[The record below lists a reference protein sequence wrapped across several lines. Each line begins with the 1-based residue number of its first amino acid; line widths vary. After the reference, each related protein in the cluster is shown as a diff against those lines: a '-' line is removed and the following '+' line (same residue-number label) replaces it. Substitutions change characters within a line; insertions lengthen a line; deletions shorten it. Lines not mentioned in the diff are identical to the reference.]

1 MKVVRPLLLL
11 SLLLLVAPAGAAE
24 RIIDYEVDI
33 DIQADASLQVTER
46 IAVFAEGSS
55 IRRGIYRDF
64 PTRYR
69 DRAGNNVVVE
79 LEVIEVLRNGQPE
92 PWFTERVA
100 NGVRIN
106 TGNDDFLPVPAKHVF
121 TLRYRTTRQIG
132 YFADHDELYF
142 NAIGLGWAFP
152 IETGR
157 VQVRLPEPVPV
168 DQLRVEGYSGPS
180 GAQRQDFQAQAT
192 APGTARWTL
201 TRGLQPG
208 EGLTVV
214 LGFPKGLL
222 PEPSQAQ
229 RVGWLLKDNRGVL
242 VALAGLLLMIA
253 YCVRRW
259 RQVGRDPARG
269 TVIARYEPPAGHTP
283 AGLRFMRK
291 MAYDHRC
298 FSADVLA
305 LAVDGHLRIERDK
318 KLLKDDWRL
327 ERPAGAPDSA
337 GIDFGQRT
345 LLDKLFPGGRARLDL
360 KNTNAATVSGAQA
373 AHTKALTRRFEP
385 ALFNRNLGSVAVAFA
400 IAAAAGV
407 LAFALSGGAGI
418 PLIIAACVLMLL
430 VLAVFAR
437 LVRAPTPD
445 GRRLLDE
452 IEGLKLY
459 LSVAERDE
467 LSRIEGPGSPPALD
481 AERYER
487 LLPYAVAL
495 EVEDAWSKKFT
506 LAVGAAAAAAASAGI
521 AWYRGGGVSDL
532 GSLSK
537 AVGSSLSSTIA
548 SSSRPPGSSSGGGG
562 GGSSGGG
569 GGGGGGGGR

>member
-1 MKVVRPLLLL
+1 MKITLTLLLL
-11 SLLLLVAPAGAAE
+11 LAFLPGTAGAAE
-24 RIIDYEVDI
+24 RIVDYEVDI
-33 DIQADASLQVTER
+33 DIQADASLEVTER
-46 IAVFAEGSS
+46 IAVQAEGSN

-69 DRAGNNVVVE
+69 DRAGNNVVVD
-79 LEVIEVLRNGQPE
+79 LEVIEVQRNGQPE

-106 TGNDDFLPVPAKHVF
+106 TGNDDFLPVPAKHTF

-132 YFADHDELYF
+132 FFADHDELYF

-152 IETGR
+152 IENGR
-157 VQVRLPEPVPV
+157 VQVRLPAPVPV
-168 DQLRVEGYSGPS
+168 DQLRIEGYSGPA
-180 GAQRQDFQAQAT
+180 GAQRQDFHAEAT
-192 APGTARWTL
+192 GPGVARWQL
-201 TRGLQPG
+201 RRALAPA
-208 EGLTVV
+208 EGLTIV

-222 PEPSQAQ
+222 PEPTQAQ
-229 RVGWLLKDNRGVL
+229 RTGWLLKDNRGVL
-242 VALAGLLLMIA
+242 VALAGLLLMLA

-259 RQVGRDPARG
+259 QQVGRDPAKG

-291 MAYDHRC
+291 MGYDHRC

-327 ERPAGAPDSA
+327 EKPPAGPDSA

-345 LLDKLFPGGRARLDL
+345 LLDKLFPNNKARLEL
-360 KNTNAATVSGAQA
+360 KNTNATTVAAAQA
-373 AHTKALTRRFEP
+373 AHTKALTKRFEP
-385 ALFNRNLGSVAVAFA
+385 ALFNRHHGSVAVAFV
-400 IAAAAGV
+400 IAAGSAA
-407 LAFALSGGAGI
+407 LAFVLSGGAGI
-418 PLIIAACVLMLL
+418 PLIIATGVLMLL

-437 LVRAPTPD
+437 LVRAPTPE

-459 LSVAERDE
+459 LGVAERDD
-467 LSRIEGPGSPPALD
+467 LKRMEGPGGPPSLD
-481 AERYER
+481 AQRYER

-521 AWYRGGGVSDL
+521 AWYRGGGVGDL
-532 GSLSK
+532 GALSK

>member
-1 MKVVRPLLLL
+1 MRVLHAALLV
-11 SLLLLVAPAGAAE
+11 LLLVAPAPAPAAE
-24 RIIDYEVDI
+24 RIVDYEVDI
-33 DIQADASLQVTER
+33 DIQADASLEVTER
-46 IAVFAEGSS
+46 IAVFAEGSN

-69 DRAGNNVVVE
+69 DRAGNNVVVD

-106 TGNDDFLPVPAKHVF
+106 TGNDDFLPVPAKHIF

-132 YFADHDELYF
+132 FFAEHDELYF

-152 IETGR
+152 IQTGR

-168 DQLRVEGYSGPS
+168 DRLSVEGYSGPS
-180 GAQRQDFQAQAT
+180 GAQRQDFQAEAIG
-192 APGTARWTL
+192 PGIARWQL
-201 TRGLQPG
+201 TGGLEPG

-259 RQVGRDPARG
+259 RQVGRDPAKG
-269 TVIARYEPPAGHTP
+269 TIIARYEPPAGHTP

-291 MAYDHRC
+291 MDYDHRC

-305 LAVDGHLRIERDK
+305 LAVDGHLRIEREK

-327 ERPAGAPDSA
+327 EKPAGGPDSA

-345 LLDKLFPGGRARLDL
+345 LLDKLFPGNKSRLEL
-360 KNTNAATVSGAQA
+360 KNTNAATVAGAQA
-373 AHTKALTRRFEP
+373 AHTKALTKRFEP
-385 ALFNRNLGSVAVAFA
+385 ALFNRHFGSVGVAFA
-400 IAAAAGV
+400 IAAASAA
-407 LAFALSGGAGI
+407 LAFVFSGGAGI
-418 PLIIAACVLMLL
+418 PLIIGACVLMLL

-437 LVRAPTPD
+437 LVRAPTPE

-459 LSVAERDE
+459 LGVAERDE
-467 LSRIEGPGSPPALD
+467 LKRMEGPGAPPALD
-481 AERYER
+481 AQRYER

-521 AWYRGGGVSDL
+521 AWYRGGGVNDL
-532 GSLSK
+532 GALSK

>member
-1 MKVVRPLLLL
+1 
-11 SLLLLVAPAGAAE
+11 
-24 RIIDYEVDI
+24 
-33 DIQADASLQVTER
+33 
-46 IAVFAEGSS
+46 VFAEGNS

-92 PWFTERVA
+92 PWFTERVG

-106 TGNDDFLPVPAKHVF
+106 TGNDDFLPVPAKHIF
-121 TLRYRTTRQIG
+121 TLRYRTTRQLG
-132 YFADHDELYF
+132 FFADHDELYF

-168 DQLRVEGYSGPS
+168 DQLRVEGYSGPA
-180 GAQRQDFQAQAT
+180 GAQRQDFQAGAT
-192 APGTARWTL
+192 APGIARWQL
-201 TRGLQPG
+201 TRGLTPG

-222 PEPSQAQ
+222 PEPTRQQ
-229 RVGWLLKDNRGVL
+229 RIGWLLKDNRGVL
-242 VALAGLLLMIA
+242 VALAGLLLLVG
-253 YCVRRW
+253 YSVRRW
-259 RQVGRDPARG
+259 QQVGRDPPKG
-269 TVIARYEPPAGHTP
+269 TVIARYEPPEGHTP
-283 AGLRFMRK
+283 AGLRFMRT
-291 MAYDHRC
+291 MSYDPRC

-318 KLLKDDWRL
+318 KLLKDEWRL
-327 ERPAGAPDSA
+327 EKPPGGPDSA

-345 LLDKLFPGGRARLDL
+345 LLDKLFPGGKSRLVL
-360 KNTNAATVSGAQA
+360 KNTNASTVAGAQA
-373 AHTKALTRRFEP
+373 AHTKALTKRFEP
-385 ALFNRNLGSVAVAFA
+385 ALFHRNLGSVGIAFA
-400 IAAAAGV
+400 IAAASVV
-407 LAFALSGGAGI
+407 LAFVLSGGAGI
-418 PLIIAACVLMLL
+418 ALIIAAAVLMLL
-430 VLAVFAR
+430 VIAVFSR
-437 LVRAPTPD
+437 LVRAPTPE

-467 LSRIEGPGSPPALD
+467 LRRMEGPGAPPSLD
-481 AERYER
+481 AQRYER

>member
-1 MKVVRPLLLL
+1 MRILPTVVLALFLA
-11 SLLLLVAPAGAAE
+11 APAGAAE

-33 DIQADASLQVTER
+33 DVQADASLEVTER
-46 IAVFAEGSS
+46 IAVFAEGGS

-69 DRAGNNVVVE
+69 DRAGNNVVVD
-79 LEVIEVLRNGQPE
+79 LDVLEVLRNGQAE

-132 YFADHDELYF
+132 FFADHDELYF

-157 VQVRLPEPVPV
+157 VQVRLPAPVPV
-168 DQLRVEGYSGPS
+168 DQLSAEGYSGPA
-180 GAQRQDFQAQAT
+180 GARNQDFRVEVAG
-192 APGTARWTL
+192 PGTARWQL
-201 TRGLQPG
+201 TRGLAPG

-214 LGFPKGLL
+214 LSFPKGLL

-229 RVGWLLKDNRGVL
+229 RAGWLLKDNRGVL
-242 VALAGLLLMIA
+242 VALAGLLLMIG

-259 RQVGRDPARG
+259 QQVGRDPARG

-291 MAYDHRC
+291 MAYDPRC

-305 LAVDGHLRIERDK
+305 MAVDGHLRIERDK

-327 ERPAGAPDSA
+327 EKLAAGEGGLDAS
-337 GIDFGQRT
+337 QRS
-345 LLDKLFPGGRARLDL
+345 LLDKLFPRGSSRLDL
-360 KNTNAATVSGAQA
+360 KNTNASTVAGAQV

-385 ALFNRNLGSVAVAFA
+385 ALFNRHLGSVG
-400 IAAAAGV
+400 IAALIGAGAAV
-407 LAFALSGGAGI
+407 LAFVLSGGAGI
-418 PLIIAACVLMLL
+418 PLIIAACVLMAV

-437 LVRAPTPD
+437 LVRAPTPE

-459 LSVAERDE
+459 LGVAERDE
-467 LSRIEGPGSPPALD
+467 LRRMEGPGAPPALD

-487 LLPYAVAL
+487 LLPFAVAL
-495 EVEDAWSKKFT
+495 EVEDAWSRKFT
-506 LAVGAAAAAAASAGI
+506 VAVGAAAAAAATAGI
-521 AWYRGGGVSDL
+521 AWYRGGGVKDL
-532 GSLSK
+532 GALSK